1 MGIIDRLLH
10 RTSTAKP
17 AASGF
22 TTCPHTALLPRWD
35 NLADMGQLGRVTG
48 YHCDSCG
55 KDFTPAEVQRLRAT
69 EGERLGGMEGP
80 PAAD

>member
-1 MGIIDRLLH
+1 MGFLDRLLH
-10 RTSTAKP
+10 RTSTATEA
-17 AASGF
+17 AAS

-35 NLADMGQLGRVTG
+35 NLADLGQLERVTG

-55 KDFTPAEVQRLRAT
+55 KDFTPAEFQTLRAT
-69 EGERLGGMEGP
+69 EAERVRGIEGP